1 MEEWALIRRLVADG
15 VPKAKVARELGISRT
30 TVDRAVASDQPPKYV
45 RKPAEV
51 TSFTPFEPQVRSLLL
66 ATPQMPA
73 TVIAERVGW
82 SGSIRWFRDNVNR
95 LRSEQGRVDPADRLE
110 WAPGDAVQ
118 CDLWFPPFKF
128 LLEDGTRRLLPVLV
142 MTLAYSR
149 FMLARIIPTRTTADL
164 LLGMWSLLSD
174 LGAVPAR
181 LLWDNEK
188 GIGQR
193 RLTQAAAMFAGTLAT
208 KIVLLKPYDP
218 ESKGIV
224 ERSNGYLETSFMPGR
239 HFDSPADFD
248 EQLSGWLTAVA
259 NARTVRTIKAR
270 PTDRLPADLA
280 RMRPLPPQVLH
291 LGWRNQVRLGRDYY
305 VRLDSNDY
313 SVDPSVIGAS
323 VDVTADLDTVRV
335 RAAGR
340 LVAEHRRC
348 WGRQM
353 TITDPDHL
361 ATATALRQAFQQP
374 LPKAVGH
381 EQSLQRDLADYDKAF
396 GLNGSL

>member
-1 MEEWALIRRLVADG
+1 
-15 VPKAKVARELGISRT
+15 
-30 TVDRAVASDQPPKYV
+30 
-45 RKPAEV
+45 
-51 TSFTPFEPQVRSLLL
+51 
-66 ATPQMPA
+66 
-73 TVIAERVGW
+73 
-82 SGSIRWFRDNVNR
+82 
-95 LRSEQGRVDPADRLE
+95 
-110 WAPGDAVQ
+110 
-118 CDLWFPPFKF
+118 
-128 LLEDGTRRLLPVLV
+128 
-142 MTLAYSR
+142 
-149 FMLARIIPTRTTADL
+149 
-164 LLGMWSLLSD
+164 
-174 LGAVPAR
+174 
-181 LLWDNEK
+181 
-188 GIGQR
+188 
-193 RLTQAAAMFAGTLAT
+193 MFAGTLAT

-374 LPKAVGH
+374 LPKVVGH